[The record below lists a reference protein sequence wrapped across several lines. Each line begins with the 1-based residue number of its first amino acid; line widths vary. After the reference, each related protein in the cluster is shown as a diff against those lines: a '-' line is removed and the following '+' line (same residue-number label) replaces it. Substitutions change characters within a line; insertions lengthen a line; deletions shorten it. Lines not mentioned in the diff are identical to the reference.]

1 MPTSN
6 IGDRLKKLRE
16 SKGLTQEELARLAG
30 KTKDYISRIE
40 RSSAQNITTSTLESI
55 AQALGIHF
63 SELLFDVPNSSF
75 SGSIKKG
82 AEEILTSKFANEMA
96 SLFVEI
102 PLIKGSVSAGDF
114 RRDFDEYTGEFIQVP
129 KQFIQSKISKAKKI
143 VAIKVKGSSMSP
155 TYHDGDFIF
164 IQREA
169 EPYSGAHVI
178 AALDGDIT
186 FKEYKKTNEGKIELR
201 PLNPEYSIIPYKKGM
216 EILGVVVGA
225 WRYQK

>member
-1 MPTSN
+1 MTTDN
-6 IGDRLKKLRE
+6 LGDRLKKIRE
-16 SKGLTQEELARLAG
+16 SKGFTQEELARLAG

-55 AQALGIHF
+55 AKALGVH
-63 SELLFDVPNSSF
+63 SRTLLFGEELNPAF
-75 SGSIKKG
+75 SGSFKKG
-82 AEEILTSKFANEMA
+82 AEDILSSKLPEGM
-96 SLFVEI
+96 SDYFVEI

-114 RRDFDEYTGEFIQVP
+114 RRDFDEYTGEYIQVP
-129 KQFIQSKISKAKKI
+129 KQFISSKIKKI
-143 VAIKVKGSSMSP
+143 VAIKVKGSSMAP

-169 EPYSGAHVI
+169 DPYSGAHVI

-201 PLNPEYSIIPYKKGM
+201 PLNPEYSIIPFKKGM

-225 WRYQK
+225 WRNQK